1 MVFGGSR
8 LGWGVAAMDVEVAG
22 RQTQLLEVLSED
34 EEVPVYE
41 PPLGVKVSRGS
52 EVLWVETGLGLQ

>member
-1 MVFGGSR
+1 
-8 LGWGVAAMDVEVAG
+8 MDVEVAG

-52 EVLWVETGLGLQ
+52 EVL